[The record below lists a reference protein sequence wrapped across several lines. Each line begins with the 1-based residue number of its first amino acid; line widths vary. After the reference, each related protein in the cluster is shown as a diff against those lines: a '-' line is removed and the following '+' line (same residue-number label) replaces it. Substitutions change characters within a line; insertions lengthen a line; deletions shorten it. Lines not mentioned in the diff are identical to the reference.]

1 MIGILVLASCL
12 VSSPESEAPPE
23 EGTGD
28 RRSRS
33 IEASAKPTNAEEAP
47 PSQTTTAPREPFA
60 FDWSAS
66 FDAGFPLNGL
76 ALGRTIRRRWL
87 VRAGFGMG
95 YPFPVLAAGA
105 TASVSR
111 GFALGRV
118 ATLAPGLVVDGF
130 STRFCS
136 AGGCGDRHRYLGV
149 GPTVALHLYAPS
161 VERVWLGF
169 GVGAGVTYSVV
180 RERMRLVQPH
190 VQVLSVTVGWPH
202 RRER

>member
-1 MIGILVLASCL
+1 MFGVFVLAAFL
-12 VSSPESEAPPE
+12 SPAPEGEGASDGGAEAPS
-23 EGTGD
+23 TTD
-28 RRSRS
+28 
-33 IEASAKPTNAEEAP
+33 AVV
-47 PSQTTTAPREPFA
+47 SQTPREPFA
-60 FDWSAS
+60 FGWSAS
-66 FDAGFPLNGL
+66 LDAGFPLNGL
-76 ALGRTIRRRWL
+76 ALGRTIRQRWL

-95 YPFPVLAAGA
+95 YPFPVLAVGA

-111 GFALGRV
+111 GFALGQL
-118 ATLAPGLVVDGF
+118 ATLAPGLVVNGF

-136 AGGCGDRHRYLGV
+136 AGGCGERHRYLGV
-149 GPTVALHLYAPS
+149 GPTVALHLYVPP

-169 GVGAGVTYSVV
+169 GVGGGVTFSVV